1 MWGRWGSLRGSI
13 TRRMFLGAFAFGAIF
28 LCGFWAFL
36 PAQKESV
43 PWVEFS
49 EETFRADLGKKAMIV
64 EFTADWC
71 PTCKV
76 LERTTLAAPNLLPI
90 LDQYSL
96 TAVKVDMTFKNAA
109 QQELLKALN
118 SASIP
123 LLAVFPEGPGA
134 STPVILR
141 DIYTTTDLHLALRQA
156 KIPHKRMVE
165 MLNPVKLLS
174 QPKE

>member
-1 MWGRWGSLRGSI
+1 M
-13 TRRMFLGAFAFGAIF
+13 GAFSVGAIF
-28 LCGFWAFL
+28 LCAFWAFL

-43 PWVEFS
+43 DWVAFS
-49 EETFRADLGKKAMIV
+49 DARFRSDLGQKNMIV

-90 LDQYSL
+90 IEQYSL
-96 TAVKVDMTFKNAA
+96 TAVKVDMTHKDEA
-109 QQELLKALN
+109 QQNLLKSLH

-123 LLAVFPEGPGA
+123 LLAVFPAGEKA
-134 STPVILR
+134 IAPVILR
-141 DIYTTTDLHLALRQA
+141 DIYSVTDLHLALRQA

-165 MLNPVKLLS
+165 MLNPVKLLVP
-174 QPKE
+174 PKE

>member
-1 MWGRWGSLRGSI
+1 
-13 TRRMFLGAFAFGAIF
+13 MFLGAFSVGAIF
-28 LCGFWAFL
+28 LSGFWAFL
-36 PAQKESV
+36 PAQQEIV
-43 PWVEFS
+43 PWVAFS
-49 EETFRADLGKKAMIV
+49 EEDFRASLGKKAMIV

-76 LERTTLAAPNLLPI
+76 MERTTLAAPTLLPI

-96 TAVKVDMTFKNAA
+96 TAVKVDMTFRDDSHQK
-109 QQELLKALN
+109 LLRALN
-118 SASIP
+118 SVSIP
-123 LLAVFPEGPGA
+123 LLAVFPAGEGA
-134 STPVILR
+134 SRPVILR

-174 QPKE
+174 EPRK